1 MKKSLVSVILV
12 ASMML
17 SIGGCGLKKKND
29 SKILEGNWKADLECE
44 KIVTDE
50 LSKDEDAKSNN
61 MAMIDAIK
69 KYADFN
75 ELEAL
80 VTFKFNQ
87 DSTYSIEPDLEQ
99 WNSTWGAFSTAAL
112 NGAREYYKSIG
123 VGDAMVEGFESKE
136 EFLGYSIAY
145 TLMDLRIPITKAVF
159 VQQNGKYKAINGKL
173 YINKDSSKDVDIT
186 TDYYGTYEIT
196 GDSELTV
203 KNRDGVEY
211 ICQKE

>member
-17 SIGGCGLKKKND
+17 SMGGCGFKAKND
-29 SKILEGNWKADLECE
+29 SKVLVGNWKANLECE
-44 KIVTDE
+44 KIVRDE

-61 MAMIDAIK
+61 MIMIDTVK

-75 ELEAL
+75 DLEAT

-87 DSTYSIEPDLEQ
+87 DGTYSIEPDMEQ
-99 WNSTWGAFSTAAL
+99 WNSTWGTFSTAAL

-123 VGDAMVEGFESKE
+123 AGDAMVEGFESGE

-145 TLMDLRIPITKAVF
+145 TLMDIRIPITKAVH

-173 YINKDSSKDVDIT
+173 YVNEDSSKEVDTT

-203 KNRDGVEY
+203 KSRDGVEY